1 MPQGVFSAQPF
12 NEHFT
17 VNAGGGGANAYISS
31 NNSTFTSDRWNVTG
45 ATIDENSE
53 RIGSYIELGVEGPFQ
68 PYQINYF
75 EVWNNNA
82 DKGDGNPSATMA
94 RIIDLFDTANTNGIP
109 GGIPATGAS
118 INSGVTFTPTQD
130 DWYAVQCQ

>member
-53 RIGSYIELGVEGPFQ
+53 RIGSYIELGVEGPFNVGGVSTNPMVIPEGAQLKLEWACQ

-94 RIIDLFDTANTNGIP
+94 
-109 GGIPATGAS
+109 
-118 INSGVTFTPTQD
+118 
-130 DWYAVQCQ
+130 